1 MQWSEKTHDTVI
13 HISGDRTPGWCAK
26 LHLGVHTTGGCRT
39 RVGQHFPY
47 WPLDAAQLYHASCI
61 LSREAERHV
70 THTLWCTWRKSYF
83 VSTALASITSV
94 FITFMS
100 IVDVRCSKRVSVA
113 TRLPCGTNHPRSIK
127 TSYESSLSVRFR
139 SIENC
144 RKASSL
150 VVLPSGRSPITIP
163 AEATAQLLPH
173 SNNCSNIFTI
183 GVNLRLKYQPGD
195 VVNAYHL

>member
-1 MQWSEKTHDTVI
+1 MCKVDGRLQDS
-13 HISGDRTPGWCAK
+13 SGST
-26 LHLGVHTTGGCRT
+26 L
-39 RVGQHFPY
+39 PY

-61 LSREAERHV
+61 LSQEAERHV
-70 THTLWCTWRKSYF
+70 THTLWCTWRKNYF
-83 VSTALASITSV
+83 DSTALASITSV

-100 IVDVRCSKRVSVA
+100 IVDVRCSMRVSVA
-113 TRLPCGTNHPRSIK
+113 TRLPCRTNHPRNIK
-127 TSYESSLSVRFR
+127 ISYESSPSVRFH
-139 SIENC
+139 SIAIC

-150 VVLPSGRSPITIP
+150 VVLPAGRSPITIP

-183 GVNLRLKYQPGD
+183 GVNLRLRYRPGD